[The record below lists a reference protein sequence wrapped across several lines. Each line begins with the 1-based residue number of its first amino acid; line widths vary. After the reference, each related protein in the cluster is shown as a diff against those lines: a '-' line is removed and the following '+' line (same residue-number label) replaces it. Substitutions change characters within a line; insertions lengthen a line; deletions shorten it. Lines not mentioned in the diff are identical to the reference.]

1 MNGNTTKRVVVDAG
15 HGGSDPGAI
24 NGNIKEKDF
33 NLQAAN
39 YIYNRLQELGVPV
52 AITRTDDEDIGRT
65 ERLRR
70 MLNSF
75 GNDEDVII
83 LSNHINAGGGEG
95 AEVIYSLR
103 NDDTLAKMILNEI
116 GNKGQIQRKVYQRR
130 LPEDPSKDYYYIM
143 RQTPNTESL
152 LIEYGFIDNQRDL
165 NKLQNNLLDYA
176 EGVVKAVSNY
186 IGVPYTAP
194 NESISDSNVY
204 IVKRGD
210 TLWGIANS
218 NNVTVDELKRINN
231 LSSNVLQIGQR
242 LVIPTREEILQND
255 YTIYIVKNGDSL
267 YSIAQNFGVSVE
279 ELLTLN
285 RLNSPEVYIGEQL
298 LIPTN
303 GIQIVGVIDYTIKPG
318 DTLWKIA
325 NNCNVTVDDIVK
337 LNNLDSTIIY
347 PGQIIKLSE
356 SCVAR
361 QDNNEPTNP
370 ESDDLYT
377 VRRGDTLYS
386 IARLFGTTVQ
396 ELIRLN
402 NLTSDLLTIGKQLIV
417 PRNNYIEYSVQRGD
431 TLYSI
436 SRRYNVPI
444 NIIRELNNL
453 TSDLLQINQI
463 LLLPKE
469 NVL

>member
-15 HGGSDPGAI
+15 HGGSDPGAV
-24 NGNIKEKDF
+24 NGNIREKDF

-95 AEVIYSLR
+95 AEVVYSLR

-116 GNKGQIQRKVYQRR
+116 GNKGQIQRKAYQRR
-130 LPEDPSKDYYYIM
+130 LPENPSKDYYYIM
-143 RQTPNTESL
+143 RETPNTESV

-176 EGVVKAVSNY
+176 EGVVKAVTNY
-186 IGVPYTAP
+186 IGVPYSP
-194 NESISDSNVY
+194 PSGSVSDPNVY
-204 IVKRGD
+204 VVKRGD
-210 TLWGIANS
+210 TLYSIARDNGI
-218 NNVTVDELKRINN
+218 NVEELKRVNN
-231 LSSNVLQIGQR
+231 LTSNLLNIGQR
-242 LVIPTREEILQND
+242 LLIPTREDILQED
-255 YTIYIVKNGDSL
+255 YTIYTVKNGDTL
-267 YSIAQNFGVSVE
+267 YDIARSFDVSVE
-279 ELLTLN
+279 EILTLN
-285 RLNSPEVYIGEQL
+285 RLNSTELYIGQQL
-298 LIPTN
+298 LIPAN
-303 GIQIVGVIDYTIKPG
+303 GIQIVGVVDYTIKPG

-347 PGQIIKLSE
+347 PGQKIKLSE

-361 QDNNEPTNP
+361 QNNNNNEYNET
-370 ESDDLYT
+370 EDIYT

-386 IARLFGTTVQ
+386 IARLFSTTPSN
-396 ELIRLN
+396 LIQDN
-402 NLTSDLLTIGKQLIV
+402 NLTSDLLVIGQQLRV
-417 PRNNYIEYSVQRGD
+417 PRNNYIEYIVQRGD

-436 SRRYNVPI
+436 SRRYNTTPQ
-444 NIIRELNNL
+444 IIRELNNL
-453 TSDLLQINQI
+453 TSDILQINQK
-463 LLLPKE
+463 LLLPKG

>member
-33 NLQAAN
+33 NLKAAN
-39 YIYNRLQELGVPV
+39 YIYNRLKELGVPV
-52 AITRTDDEDIGRT
+52 AITRDTDEDIGRN
-65 ERLRR
+65 ERLSR

-75 GNDEDVII
+75 GNDENVII

-95 AEVIYSLR
+95 AEVVYSLR
-103 NDDTLAKMILNEI
+103 NNDTLSKMILNEI

-143 RQTPNTESL
+143 RQTPNTEAV
-152 LIEYGFIDNQRDL
+152 LIEYGFIDNPKDL

-186 IGVPYTAP
+186 IGIPYIP
-194 NESISDSNVY
+194 PEEEINNDGVY
-204 IVKRGD
+204 VVKRGD
-210 TLWGIANS
+210 TLWSIANS
-218 NNVTVDELKRINN
+218 NNVTVDEIKKINN
-231 LSSNVLQIGQR
+231 LSSNILQIGQK
-242 LVIPTREEILQND
+242 LVIPTREEVLQND

-267 YSIAQNFGVSVE
+267 YSIAQNFNVSIE

-303 GIQIVGVIDYTIKPG
+303 GIEIVGVVDYTIKPG

-325 NNCNVTVDDIVK
+325 NNCNVKVDDIVK

-347 PGQIIKLSE
+347 PGQKIKLSE
-356 SCVAR
+356 SCSSR
-361 QDNNEPTNP
+361 QNNNDNNYIERD
-370 ESDDLYT
+370 ELYI
-377 VRRGDTLYS
+377 VRKGDTLYS
-386 IARLFGTTVQ
+386 IARLFDTTVQ
-396 ELIRLN
+396 ELINDN
-402 NLTSDLLTIGKQLIV
+402 NLVTDLLSIGQKIKV
-417 PRNNYIEYSVQRGD
+417 PRNSYIEYIVQRGD

-436 SRRYNVPI
+436 SRRYGIPI

-453 TSDLLQINQI
+453 NNDLLQINQV

-469 NVL
+469 NV

>member
-1 MNGNTTKRVVVDAG
+1 MNGNTQKRVVVDAG

-33 NLQAAN
+33 NLKTAN
-39 YIYNRLQELGVPV
+39 YIYNRLKELGVPV
-52 AITRTDDEDIGRT
+52 AITRDTDEDIGRN
-65 ERLRR
+65 ERLSR

-75 GNDEDVII
+75 GNDSDVII

-95 AEVIYSLR
+95 AEVVYSLR
-103 NDDTLAKMILNEI
+103 NNDTLAKMILNEI

-143 RQTPNTESL
+143 RQTPNTEAV
-152 LIEYGFIDNQRDL
+152 LIEYGFIDNPNDL
-165 NKLQNNLLDYA
+165 VKLQNNLLDYA
-176 EGVVKAVSNY
+176 EGVVKAVTNY
-186 IGVPYTAP
+186 IGVDYIPP
-194 NESISDSNVY
+194 KIEESNIYV
-204 IVKRGD
+204 VKKND
-210 TLWGIANS
+210 TLWSIANQY
-218 NNVTVDELKRINN
+218 NTTVNEIKKINN
-231 LSSNVLQIGQR
+231 LNSNILSIGQR
-242 LVIPTREEILQND
+242 LVIPTREDILQED

-285 RLNSPEVYIGEQL
+285 RLNSPELYIGEQL

-303 GIQIVGVIDYTIKPG
+303 GIQIVGVVDYTIKTG
-318 DTLWKIA
+318 DTLWRIA

-356 SCVAR
+356 SCAKR
-361 QDNNEPTNP
+361 QDYNDSSLEI
-370 ESDDLYT
+370 EDLYT
-377 VRRGDTLYS
+377 VRKGDTLYS
-386 IARLFGTTVQ
+386 IAKLFGTTVQ
-396 ELIRLN
+396 NLISMNSLS
-402 NLTSDLLTIGKQLIV
+402 TDLLSIGQKLKV
-417 PRNNYIEYSVQRGD
+417 PRNNYIEYMVQKGD
-431 TLYSI
+431 TLYGI
-436 SRRYNVPI
+436 SKRYNTPI

-453 TSDLLQINQI
+453 NTDLLQINQI

-469 NVL
+469 NV

>member
-1 MNGNTTKRVVVDAG
+1 MPR

-33 NLQAAN
+33 NLKTAN
-39 YIYNRLQELGVPV
+39 YIYNRLKELGVPV
-52 AITRTDDEDIGRT
+52 AITRDTDEDIGRN
-65 ERLRR
+65 ERLSR

-75 GNDEDVII
+75 GNDSDVII

-95 AEVIYSLR
+95 AEVVYSLR
-103 NDDTLAKMILNEI
+103 NNDTLAKMILNEI

-143 RQTPNTESL
+143 RQTPNTETV
-152 LIEYGFIDNQRDL
+152 LIEYGFIDNSNDL
-165 NKLQNNLLDYA
+165 VKLQNNLLDYA
-176 EGVVKAVSNY
+176 EGVVKAVTNY
-186 IGVPYTAP
+186 IGVDYIPP
-194 NESISDSNVY
+194 KIEESNIYV
-204 IVKRGD
+204 VKKND
-210 TLWGIANS
+210 TLWSIANQY
-218 NNVTVDELKRINN
+218 NTTVNEIKRINN
-231 LSSNVLQIGQR
+231 LNSNILSIGQR
-242 LVIPTREEILQND
+242 LVIPTRKDILQED

-285 RLNSPEVYIGEQL
+285 RLNSPELYIGEQL

-303 GIQIVGVIDYTIKPG
+303 GIQIVGVVDYTIKPG
-318 DTLWKIA
+318 DTLWRIA

-356 SCVAR
+356 SCAKR
-361 QDNNEPTNP
+361 QDYNDSSLEI
-370 ESDDLYT
+370 EDLYT
-377 VRRGDTLYS
+377 VRKGDTLYS
-386 IARLFGTTVQ
+386 IAKLFGTTVQ
-396 ELIRLN
+396 NLISMNSLS
-402 NLTSDLLTIGKQLIV
+402 TDLLSIGQKLKV
-417 PRNNYIEYSVQRGD
+417 PRNNYIEYMVQKGD
-431 TLYSI
+431 TLYGI
-436 SRRYNVPI
+436 SRRYNTPI

-453 TSDLLQINQI
+453 NTDLLQINQI

-469 NVL
+469 NV